1 MLVSDIS
8 IHCCLNMDDLSD
20 DEESKSAKSEAL
32 SEKSDEQIEPADDGE
47 PVDAIVEAEEDP
59 NMDPVERITKRAL
72 RMCDLTYDRAFAIDN
87 CNLGRKLGEYAM
99 ARLFEIFVDRVFKDT
114 DEWFRYETCWL
125 FSYLVSD

>member
-1 MLVSDIS
+1 M
-8 IHCCLNMDDLSD
+8 NMDDLSD
-20 DEESKSAKSEAL
+20 GDESKSAKSEAF
-32 SEKSDEQIEPADDGE
+32 SEKSEEQIVAADDGE
-47 PVDAIVEAEEDP
+47 LPDGIVEEEEDP

-114 DEWFRYETCWL
+114 DEWFRYTDCA
-125 FSYLVSD
+125 SVS

>member
-1 MLVSDIS
+1 MQVGAFSS
-8 IHCCLNMDDLSD
+8 PCCMNMDDLSD
-20 DEESKSAKSEAL
+20 GDESKSAKSEAF
-32 SEKSDEQIEPADDGE
+32 SEKSEEQIVAADDGE
-47 PVDAIVEAEEDP
+47 LPDGIVEEEEDP

-114 DEWFRYETCWL
+114 DEWFRYTDCA
-125 FSYLVSD
+125 SVS

>member
-1 MLVSDIS
+1 
-8 IHCCLNMDDLSD
+8 MDDLSD

-32 SEKSDEQIEPADDGE
+32 SEKSDEQIEPDGE
-47 PVDAIVEAEEDP
+47 PIVEAEDDL

-72 RMCDLTYDRAFAIDN
+72 RMGDLTYDRAFAIDN

-125 FSYLVSD
+125 SS